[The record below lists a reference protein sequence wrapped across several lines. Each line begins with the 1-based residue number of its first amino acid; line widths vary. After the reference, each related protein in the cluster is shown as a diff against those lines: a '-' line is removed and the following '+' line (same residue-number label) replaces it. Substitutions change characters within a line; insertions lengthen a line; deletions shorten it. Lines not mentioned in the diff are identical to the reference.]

1 MTGLEAFKK
10 AFEQNEDIVKVKISS
25 EYPEFS
31 LRAISAEQDKE
42 IRRSCTTRKALNS
55 RKNQYEEKLDA
66 DKYMDQLIIATV
78 VEPNLKSQEL
88 QDMFGVMGAE
98 ALLARLKVGDYMQ
111 LLLAVKDV
119 NGYDLNPEEQ
129 NEELKN

>member
-10 AFEQNEDIVKVKISS
+10 AFEQNEDIVKVKISN

-42 IRRSCTTRKALNS
+42 IRRDCTTRKALNS